1 MIRDW
6 VHGMGHSPVFHI
18 LLQILC
24 KALAI
29 LKGLISASTS
39 VSSASSKVSGSN
51 LPLIIAGRPRHKGS
65 LSFSRSNLINPCGI
79 LYFHVAYF

>member
-6 VHGMGHSPVFHI
+6 FHGMGHSPVFHI

-29 LKGLISASTS
+29 LKVLINASIS
-39 VSSASSKVSGSN
+39 VTSASSKVSGSN
-51 LPLIIAGRPRHKGS
+51 LPPIIGGRPLHKGS
-65 LSFSRSNLINPCGI
+65 LGFSRSNLINPCGT
-79 LYFHVAYF
+79 LHFHVAYF